1 MSVDGIEDT
10 TVGAEM
16 AYGNLGF
23 DEWFEPFL
31 NATMPI
37 QPYAAEDAAAS
48 T

>member
-16 AYGNLGF
+16 AYDNLPF
-23 DEWFEPFL
+23 DKWFEPFL

-37 QPYAAEDAAAS
+37 HPYAAEDAAES

>member
-10 TVGAEM
+10 TVGAEV

-31 NATMPI
+31 NSTMPI